1 MNRQEFRARCLSRP
15 LLLDGATGT
24 ELMKRGLPVGV
35 CPELWAVEHPAELGA
50 IAAAYGASGSDIV
63 YACTFGGNRAKLEEF
78 GLADRLVEINS
89 RAVQIAKESLRNATL
104 VAGDLAPTGKLIE
117 PYGDFAF
124 ESAVEIFREQASA
137 LLAAGADLI
146 VVETMLD
153 IQEARAALIAVREIA
168 PAAPVMVSLT
178 FGDNGQTLTGTDP
191 VTALVTLQALGADAF
206 GCNCSVGPEMM
217 TEWLRALKPYS
228 TIPLFAK
235 PNAGQPRIVNGKTVF
250 PMDAAAFAAHFPALV
265 AAGANLVGGCCG
277 SSPEHLAAAATAIK
291 NLPALPPPRRSVN
304 AVTSMRGTVFIGK
317 DAPFAA
323 IGERINPTGKKK
335 LAAELRAGKLT
346 IARQFAL
353 EQTQNGAAL
362 LDVNMGAAG
371 VDEKYLLTAA
381 TKILSTLTP
390 CPLCLDTANP
400 EAMAAALRV
409 YPGRA
414 LLNSVS
420 AEAARLEKML
430 PLARQYGAM
439 AIVLPVTDGG
449 VPETLDER
457 KTVALKIIDAAE
469 RAGLARDDL
478 VIDGV
483 VMTASSAA
491 DAPRV
496 TADFVE
502 WCARDLQMAT
512 TAGVSNVSFGL
523 PAREQLNLAFLG
535 LLMSRGLSAALVNPS
550 VSAMMDLAAATDAL
564 LNRDKNFARYLRR
577 FAEVA
582 PAATNDNAPLGATN
596 NKEKSPREKVYACVI
611 DGDDAAITGALQSA
625 LATATAQ
632 DLVDAALLPAINQV
646 GDWFEKKIY
655 FLPQLMLSAA
665 ALSAGFKFLEPL
677 LTKSVE
683 TPAAKKIIMATV
695 KGDIHDIGKNIVCLL
710 LRNYGFDVVD
720 LGKDVTAAAIV
731 ETALRKK
738 ITVVGLSAL
747 MTTTMTEM
755 PQVIAYA
762 RAHGGE
768 HLQFMVGGAAV
779 DETFAAAIG
788 AYYAADA
795 VAAVKLAQR
804 LTD

>member
-1 MNRQEFRARCLSRP
+1 MNRQEFRALCLSRP

-24 ELMKRGLPVGV
+24 ELMKRGLPAGV

-89 RAVQIAKESLRNATL
+89 RAVQIARASLRDTGAL
-104 VAGDLAPTGKLIE
+104 IAGDLAPTGKLIE

-124 ESAVEIFREQASA
+124 AAAVEIFREQASA

-191 VTALVTLQALGADAF
+191 VTALITLQALGADAF

-217 TEWLRALKPYS
+217 TAWLRALKPYS

-235 PNAGQPRIVNGKTVF
+235 PNAGQPRVVNGKTVF

-291 NLPALPPPRRSVN
+291 NLSVAPPPRRAVN

-335 LAAELRAGKLT
+335 LAAELREGKLT

-371 VDEKYLLTAA
+371 VDEKHLLTAA

-400 EAMAAALRV
+400 DAMAAALRL

-430 PLARQYGAM
+430 PLAQKYGAM
-439 AIVLPVTDGG
+439 VIVLPVTDGG

-457 KTVALKIIDAAE
+457 KTVALKIIDAAV
-469 RAGLARDDL
+469 RAGLSRDDL

-535 LLMSRGLSAALVNPS
+535 LLISRGLSAALINPA
-550 VSAMMDLAAATDAL
+550 VAAMMDLAAATDAL

-577 FAEVA
+577 FAA
-582 PAATNDNAPLGATN
+582 PNNNAPIGATN
-596 NKEKSPREKVYACVI
+596 NEKSPREKVYDCVI
-611 DGDDAAITGALQSA
+611 DGDDAAITGALQQA
-625 LATATAQ
+625 LATETAQ
-632 DLVDAALLPAINQV
+632 DLVDRALLPAINQV

-683 TPAAKKIIMATV
+683 ATAAKKIIMATV

-710 LRNYGFDVVD
+710 LRNYGFDVWD

-731 ETALRKK
+731 ETALREK

-779 DETFAAAIG
+779 DETFAAEIG

-795 VAAVKLAQR
+795 VAAVKLARR
-804 LTD
+804 LADLSR